1 MEEESYEVHKVVDKR
16 VNKNRRVE
24 YQVDWGPRYTQGR
37 YTWEPEANLK
47 NAKDKIGDYLQSL
60 GGGAVDS
67 ERRKRKKK
75 K

>member
-1 MEEESYEVHKVVDKR
+1 MEEESYVVHKVVDKR
-16 VNKNRRVE
+16 ISKSRRVE
-24 YQVDWGPRYTQGR
+24 YQVDWGPSYGADRYS
-37 YTWEPEANLK
+37 WEPEANLK

>member
-1 MEEESYEVHKVVDKR
+1 MVHKVVDKR
-16 VNKNRRVE
+16 ISKSRRVE
-24 YQVDWGPRYTQGR
+24 YQVDWGPRYGADR
-37 YTWEPEANLK
+37 YSWEPEANLPVK

-60 GGGAVDS
+60 GAGAVDS